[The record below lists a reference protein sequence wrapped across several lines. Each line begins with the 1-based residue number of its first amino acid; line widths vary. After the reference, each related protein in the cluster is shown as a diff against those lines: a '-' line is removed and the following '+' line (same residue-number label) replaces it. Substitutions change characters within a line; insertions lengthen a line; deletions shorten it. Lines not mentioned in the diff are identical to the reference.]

1 MASMQHRDCES
12 MIYAGVVER
21 EEEVAAASGNGS
33 ASVAP
38 PTPTLHKEAIGDD
51 ELAANVERLF
61 PFPFFVCS
69 RRGMEPPITGEP
81 RVRPR
86 AHARL
91 PRRVG
96 KF

>member
-21 EEEVAAASGNGS
+21 EDEVAAAGGNG
-33 ASVAP
+33 AACVAP
-38 PTPTLHKEAIGDD
+38 PTPALHKEAIGDD

-69 RRGMEPPITGEP
+69 RRGMEPPITAEP
-81 RVRPR
+81 RARPR

-91 PRRVG
+91 PRQVG